1 MVKSLA
7 ATLLAVLLLP
17 AAALGATPVDAALAT
32 AVTRGEPAR
41 IADLLAKGAK
51 ADAADARG
59 VPHLVRAAE
68 LGLQDVL
75 FQLLAAGADPNRADK
90 QGRTALMAAARR
102 GDVALVTL
110 LLQAGADPLRSD
122 GEGRTALDQAEQA
135 GAPDAVATRLR
146 EAGGVPRTRT
156 RGEEPARFVPV
167 SVWYATNRKGVP
179 AAGPVSVSYAAE
191 TDERTHF
198 GTCEV
203 SLPAIHVPGEVE
215 SPSIFRLEL
224 SPDPDKHVVLQKVT
238 ELDEQEFLASID
250 RTGGN
255 RELLVFVHGYN
266 VSFEDAA
273 RRTAQMAY
281 DLKFEGV
288 PVFFSWP
295 SNGKLLKYAD
305 DAERIRQSIPAMSA
319 FITELARR
327 FRPTRI
333 HLVAHSMGTYGLT
346 RALASLADAVPA
358 AQEGPLL
365 NQLVLAAPDIDAEL
379 FQAEIAPRI
388 TRLASRVSLYSS
400 SRDVAM
406 TVSRYYN
413 KRRRAGDSSPEALT
427 PGGVDSI
434 DVTRIDSSLV
444 GHSYY
449 GSNDSII
456 SDIRLV
462 LSGKRLEERTFL
474 APRRSSATQRT
485 YWLFTPPQEV
495 APPAG
500 SGE

>member
-1 MVKSLA
+1 MAKPIV
-7 ATLLAVLLLP
+7 TLLVVLLLP
-17 AAALGATPVDAALAT
+17 AAARGDTSLDLALAR
-32 AVTRGEPAR
+32 AVASAESAKV
-41 IADLLAKGAK
+41 ADLLAKGAR
-51 ADAADARG
+51 ADSADERG

-68 LGLQDVL
+68 LGLQDLL
-75 FQLLAAGADPNRADK
+75 FQLLAAGADPNRPDGR
-90 QGRTALMAAARR
+90 GRTALMAAASF

-122 GEGRTALDQAEQA
+122 DAGSNALDYAEEA
-135 GAPDAVATRLR
+135 RAAEAVVTRLR
-146 EAGGVPRTRT
+146 EAGGAAGPRTR
-156 RGEEPARFVPV
+156 GGEPARFVPV
-167 SVWYATNRKGVP
+167 SVWYATNRKAAP

-191 TDERTHF
+191 VDDRTHF
-198 GTCEV
+198 GKCEV

-224 SPDPDKHVVLQKVT
+224 SPDPAKHVVLQKVT
-238 ELDEQEFLASID
+238 ELDEQAFLADID
-250 RTGGN
+250 REGGS
-255 RELLVFVHGYN
+255 RELLVFVHGFN

-295 SNGKLLKYAD
+295 SHARLLKYAD

-319 FITELARR
+319 FITDLARR

-333 HLVAHSMGTYGLT
+333 HVVAHSMGTYGLT
-346 RALASLADAVPA
+346 RALASLADAIPGA
-358 AQEGPLL
+358 REGPLL

-379 FQAEIAPRI
+379 FQNEIAPRI

-406 TVSRYYN
+406 TVSRYFN

-434 DVTRIDSSLV
+434 DVTKVDSSLI

-449 GSNDSII
+449 GSNDSIV
-456 SDIRLV
+456 SDIKLV

-474 APRRSSATQRT
+474 APRSNSATRRT
-485 YWLFTPPQEV
+485 YWLFRPPEEV
-495 APPAG
+495 ALPAG
-500 SGE
+500 SGR